1 MYNIN
6 KYHWVIDIF
15 YVWIMQIEL
24 AYKQYKE
31 QNKIERHTIVNR
43 KTIDQ
48 VTSQNKYSR
57 ILK

>member
-1 MYNIN
+1 
-6 KYHWVIDIF
+6 
-15 YVWIMQIEL
+15 MQIEL